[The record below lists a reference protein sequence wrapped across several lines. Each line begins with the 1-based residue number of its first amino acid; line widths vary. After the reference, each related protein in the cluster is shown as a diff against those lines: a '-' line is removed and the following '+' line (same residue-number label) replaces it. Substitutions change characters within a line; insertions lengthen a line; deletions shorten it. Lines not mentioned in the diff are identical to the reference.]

1 MLLKIFF
8 TFFKIGAF
16 TIGGAYAMIPLIKRE
31 VCQKNKWLTEDEFWD
46 GLSAAQSCP
55 GPIAINLSIYIGYHL
70 AKGKGMAIAVLATI
84 LPSFI
89 IILIIAMLFQQFA
102 EITLVQK
109 AFHSLRPAVV
119 ALIAVPLIQMSR
131 QSGLTLSNFWF
142 PLSVA
147 ILVGFFRISP
157 VYLILITIAFAVYQG
172 LKKQKL

>member
-1 MLLKIFF
+1 
-8 TFFKIGAF
+8 
-16 TIGGAYAMIPLIKRE
+16 
-31 VCQKNKWLTEDEFWD
+31 
-46 GLSAAQSCP
+46 
-55 GPIAINLSIYIGYHL
+55 
-70 AKGKGMAIAVLATI
+70 MAIAVLATI

-142 PLSVA
+142 PLIVA
-147 ILVGFFRISP
+147 ILVGFLKISP